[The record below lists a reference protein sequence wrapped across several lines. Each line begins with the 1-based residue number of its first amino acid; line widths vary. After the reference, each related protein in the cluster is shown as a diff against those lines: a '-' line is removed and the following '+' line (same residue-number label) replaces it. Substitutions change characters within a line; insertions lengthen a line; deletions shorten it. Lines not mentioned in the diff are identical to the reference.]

1 MFRGQ
6 FTHALDD
13 KGRTSLPAKFRDQL
27 LGQSDPRVVVTPSPF
42 DPCLHLYP
50 ISAWE
55 EYERKISDLPSH
67 DPRIEKFRRLY
78 VSPALECELDR
89 NGRIR
94 ISPDFRQRAGLE
106 KEVLFAGMGKIVELW
121 ATQAWQAETS
131 MSKDELE
138 ALREDIKELVK
149 V

>member
-13 KGRTSLPAKFRDQL
+13 KGRISLPAKFRDQL
-27 LGQSDPRVVVTPSPF
+27 LGQSDPRVVLTPSPF

-55 EYERKISDLPSH
+55 DYERKISELPSH

-78 VSPALECELDR
+78 VSPALECDLDR

-94 ISPDFRQRAGLE
+94 ISQDFRDRAGLE

-121 ATQAWQAETS
+121 AKQAW
-131 MSKDELE
+131 DLD
-138 ALREDIKELVK
+138 LIRWRGP
-149 V
+149 